1 MVRAVPAVAVVM
13 VLATFAWHPAG
24 LPQAFAQQDKLAH
37 LLGFAALS
45 LTLRLG
51 LPDLSRQEY
60 GGALLL
66 AASAMELGQTFVP
79 TRTGS
84 LGDLAADAVGA
95 VLGFALADAWRQ
107 WHWAVTV
114 GASATV
120 ALGCVPDT
128 KDPHTRAAGFNAA
141 DGERRRCDEAPASS
155 PKDEPR

>member
-1 MVRAVPAVAVVM
+1 VM

-51 LPDLSRQEY
+51 LPGLSRHEY

-66 AASAMELGQTFVP
+66 AASAMELGQTFLP

-107 WHWAVTV
+107 WRWPVTV
-114 GASATV
+114 GAPATAV
-120 ALGCVPDT
+120 PGCGVDT
-128 KDPHTRAAGFNAA
+128 RDTHARAASLPVA

-155 PKDEPR
+155 RKDARR